1 MKLRTIA
8 LAVALACG
16 VTGVAEAKQKFH
28 SKTKYKAKKF
38 KRHKFKYNVK
48 SR

>member
-16 VTGVAEAKQKFH
+16 VTGVAEAKHKNH
-28 SKTKYKAKKF
+28 YKTKYKAKKY
-38 KRHKFKYNVK
+38 KKHKFKPTIK
-48 SR
+48 ST

>member
-16 VTGVAEAKQKFH
+16 VTGVAEAKH
-28 SKTKYKAKKF
+28 KTHYKTRLKAKKY
-38 KRHKFKYNVK
+38 KKQKFSYKLK
-48 SR
+48 SH

>member
-16 VTGVAEAKQKFH
+16 VTGVAEAKNKYKNH
-28 SKTKYKAKKF
+28 YKAKKY
-38 KRHKFKYNVK
+38 KKHKFKYNVK
-48 SR
+48 SH